1 MAHLVQA
8 VVSTQSTGM
17 TDREFKKPVIHDD
30 WEPKNSSTE
39 FQNDVATMKNM
50 FGELTDSV
58 ICTVLLQN
66 KGDLP
71 EAVDTLI
78 NISQDVDA
86 LEAVR
91 NLSVQQ
97 RAQLEEEMKEEQERR
112 TKERQKQLKQEIQKE
127 RATVEDIKRQI
138 ESEQRILAE
147 RGKVNDLLE
156 AEHMKCTIETDEIQD
171 ELRLQVEEKTRIIEQ
186 KRDEIKNKENLVSII
201 QRQSELCTL
210 SVRYSTRTMVVSWS
224 LGRDLIALPTSWIGL
239 FRVGK
244 PDNQYKAY
252 YSTDAT
258 RQGHHTFSTPKTPG
272 LYEFRYFDKDY
283 NHVARSDVIHVGPN
297 LDIMASVTPISD
309 SREEIV
315 VEFTLKSGQLG
326 SQDWFGLYPANQ
338 PGNRNYLSCH
348 VVGKNIRMTFL
359 HSFIN
364 DNPP

>member
-201 QRQSELCTL
+201 QRQS
-210 SVRYSTRTMVVSWS
+210 
-224 LGRDLIALPTSWIGL
+224 G
-239 FRVGK
+239 
-244 PDNQYKAY
+244 
-252 YSTDAT
+252 
-258 RQGHHTFSTPKTPG
+258 
-272 LYEFRYFDKDY
+272 
-283 NHVARSDVIHVGPN
+283 
-297 LDIMASVTPISD
+297 
-309 SREEIV
+309 
-315 VEFTLKSGQLG
+315 
-326 SQDWFGLYPANQ
+326 
-338 PGNRNYLSCH
+338 
-348 VVGKNIRMTFL
+348 
-359 HSFIN
+359 
-364 DNPP
+364 